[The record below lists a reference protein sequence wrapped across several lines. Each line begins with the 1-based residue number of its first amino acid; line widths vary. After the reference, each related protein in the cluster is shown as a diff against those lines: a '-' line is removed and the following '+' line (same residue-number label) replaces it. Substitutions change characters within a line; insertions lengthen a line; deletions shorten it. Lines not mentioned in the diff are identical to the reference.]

1 MLRNRQA
8 VHAQG
13 WPEPYMS
20 TVFDRRYGSF
30 PAINTAYTPYIR
42 MNVWFWP
49 KLCMLVRWVGHNS
62 TQASTCTQG
71 WPQPYMYGVYTVF
84 LAGKSPSI
92 RSYTMHTHGSGQPY
106 IYMLY
111 LCLTHFFVRDIKCAH
126 STVHKKI
133 GRSPIG
139 KSPYSVYKTWSPSSV
154 YKTQTPSPVYKMQ
167 SPSSVYRTWSPSS
180 VYKTQSPSFVAFLFP
195 SVQLSVS

>member
-1 MLRNRQA
+1 
-8 VHAQG
+8 
-13 WPEPYMS
+13 
-20 TVFDRRYGSF
+20 
-30 PAINTAYTPYIR
+30 
-42 MNVWFWP
+42 
-49 KLCMLVRWVGHNS
+49 
-62 TQASTCTQG
+62 
-71 WPQPYMYGVYTVF
+71 MYGVYTVF

-154 YKTQTPSPVYKMQ
+154 YKTWSPISVYKTWTPSPVYKTW
-167 SPSSVYRTWSPSS
+167 SPSPVYNMWSPSS
-180 VYKTQSPSFVAFLFP
+180 VYKTWSPSFVYKT
-195 SVQLSVS
+195 